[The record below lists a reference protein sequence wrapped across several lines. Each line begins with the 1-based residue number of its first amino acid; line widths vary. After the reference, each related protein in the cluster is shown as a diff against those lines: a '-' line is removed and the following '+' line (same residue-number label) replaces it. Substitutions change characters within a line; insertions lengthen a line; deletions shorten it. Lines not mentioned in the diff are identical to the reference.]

1 MRLRLRRRTERLR
14 DMGMQFLHLRIIIR
28 IYALYTHL
36 RIICAPYMR
45 LSVNTNTKI
54 TNKVDILIFF

>member
-1 MRLRLRRRTERLR
+1 MGKELRLQRGRGYASGAERNGFAR
-14 DMGMQFLHLRIIIR
+14 
-28 IYALYTHL
+28 YAHTVPYYTHN
-36 RIICAPYMR
+36 YMR

>member
-1 MRLRLRRRTERLR
+1 MGKELRLQRGRGCASGAERN
-14 DMGMQFLHLRIIIR
+14 GFAQ
-28 IYALYTHL
+28 YAHTVPYYTHNY
-36 RIICAPYMR
+36 IR